1 MCFWAGVRGSIR
13 TDDAPASPSQLR
25 PAVMPR
31 NTWGHAHRPP
41 PRPLIG
47 PRVQT
52 SGRPS
57 GDWLK
62 HRTSDFIKQI
72 FWKLG
77 KGYNRGK
84 NPWDNC
90 GTAQLAVLL
99 PPSFP
104 ALRSLLLLLSPAR
117 PSVARWRIYFGVSER
132 VWFCEYWLFFL
143 FFFFFFCFA
152 ADGAADDIRGDV
164 MLRESWFPSV
174 KGEDWKSRV
183 ETLSAVCQWW
193 WGITVIIS
201 RKGYGWN
208 TAVGNVEFQWTEEK
222 KIAWK

>member
-1 MCFWAGVRGSIR
+1 MWFWAGVRGSIR
-13 TDDAPASPSQLR
+13 TDEAPASPSQLR
-25 PAVMPR
+25 PAVMPL

-41 PRPLIG
+41 PRSLIG

-52 SGRPS
+52 SVRPS

-104 ALRSLLLLLSPAR
+104 ALRSLLLLLSPVRRSVAGGFTSEF
-117 PSVARWRIYFGVSER
+117 PSVCDSVSTD
-132 VWFCEYWLFFL
+132 
-143 FFFFFFCFA
+143 FFFSFVLLLMVLLMTSV
-152 ADGAADDIRGDV
+152 GLRGDV

-174 KGEDWKSRV
+174 EGKIKSK
-183 ETLSAVCQWW
+183 TLSAVCQWW

-201 RKGYGWN
+201 RKGCGWN
-208 TAVGNVEFQWTEEK
+208 TAVNNVGLQWTER

>member
-1 MCFWAGVRGSIR
+1 MWFWAGVRGSIR
-13 TDDAPASPSQLR
+13 TDEAPASPSQLR
-25 PAVMPR
+25 PAVMPL

-117 PSVARWRIYFGVSER
+117 RSVAGGFTSDFPSVCDSVSTD
-132 VWFCEYWLFFL
+132 
-143 FFFFFFCFA
+143 FFFFSFLLLLMVLLMTSVGPWCSEKVDFRPLRGRLKIKRKTRLYQLSVS
-152 ADGAADDIRGDV
+152 DGEAS
-164 MLRESWFPSV
+164 LSSSLV
-174 KGEDWKSRV
+174 KATDEI
-183 ETLSAVCQWW
+183 LL
-193 WGITVIIS
+193 
-201 RKGYGWN
+201 
-208 TAVGNVEFQWTEEK
+208 
-222 KIAWK
+222 

>member
-1 MCFWAGVRGSIR
+1 MCFWAGARGSIR
-13 TDDAPASPSQLR
+13 TDEAPASSSQLR
-25 PAVMPR
+25 PAVMPL

-117 PSVARWRIYFGVSER
+117 PSVAGGFTSEFPGVCDS
-132 VWFCEYWLFFL
+132 VSTD
-143 FFFFFFCFA
+143 FFFNLLLFCC
-152 ADGAADDIRGDV
+152 
-164 MLRESWFPSV
+164 WWCCWWHPSGSAGMWCSEKV
-174 KGEDWKSRV
+174 DFRLLKGQIENQ
-183 ETLSAVCQWW
+183 E
-193 WGITVIIS
+193 
-201 RKGYGWN
+201 
-208 TAVGNVEFQWTEEK
+208 
-222 KIAWK
+222 